1 MQSGSRNL
9 EQSYIVLACLNFR
22 RAMSQFEKV
31 QPKFFNFVVCNPCQS
46 SPSLPILV
54 SFFIIIISFV
64 FFYLCKVLFSGF
76 LQFKGNFCDGQSNSN
91 WAPSNLSIFSSKII
105 KLLTTDITNKLRQTW
120 QFCILNQMVFLQ
132 CDCSPLLSC
141 L

>member
-1 MQSGSRNL
+1 MQSGIRNL

-91 WAPSNLSIFSSKII
+91 
-105 KLLTTDITNKLRQTW
+105 
-120 QFCILNQMVFLQ
+120 
-132 CDCSPLLSC
+132 
-141 L
+141 